1 MLVPRTS
8 PILFYKLIIKPSLIF
23 KDIDGVVLGTASLTG
38 TFDVT
43 FYPLTDNESPDDAN
57 KLIECIQNMFN
68 TTYEAFRIKMK
79 GTKFEKLNTVF
90 VDRNTIIDRLKII
103 AMELPDFK
111 FPELN

>member
-1 MLVPRTS
+1 
-8 PILFYKLIIKPSLIF
+8 
-23 KDIDGVVLGTASLTG
+23 
-38 TFDVT
+38 
-43 FYPLTDNESPDDAN
+43 
-57 KLIECIQNMFN
+57 MFN

-111 FPELN
+111 FHELN